1 MQKQNEKIK
10 HFYENRGAFFHALG
24 PTKSFEKRIYRKV
37 RPGTAPGDF
46 N

>member
-1 MQKQNEKIK
+1 MKMEVL
-10 HFYENRGAFFHALG
+10 FLCSGALQ
-24 PTKSFEKRIYRKV
+24 KSFEKRIYRKV